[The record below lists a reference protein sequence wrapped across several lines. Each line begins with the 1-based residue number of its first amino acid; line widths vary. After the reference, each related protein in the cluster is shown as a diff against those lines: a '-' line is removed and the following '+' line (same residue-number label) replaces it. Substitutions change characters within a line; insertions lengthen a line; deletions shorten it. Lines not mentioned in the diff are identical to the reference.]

1 MTKVIID
8 AKIATGQ
15 EIIPNGYVRFT
26 DKIQDV
32 GPMSEF
38 VNQDDDEIIS
48 GRGKVI
54 VPGFIEVHCHGGYG
68 IDTMDADPD
77 KIDEMVHKITYH
89 EGVTSFFPT
98 TITNPV
104 EKIDNALIGVR
115 ETAKKNKVIQGIN
128 MEGPFLDVEK
138 KGAQPEE
145 YIIDPDIN
153 LMKKWDD
160 ISGHMIKVITYAPEK
175 KGARELEDF
184 CIDHRIVPSI
194 GHTKAT
200 REECKKAK
208 GSHITHLYQMMTSVV
223 HREPGVVGHAFLED
237 NIYCEMIMDGFHNC
251 PDSLEIAYRNIGPKR
266 MELVTDAMRKKGM
279 GDGISELGGQRVT
292 VKGIQARLDD
302 GTIAGSVLPYNIAF
316 ENCMKFTDA
325 GLFEAV
331 LMSSVN
337 AAREFKLTNKGGIQA
352 GKDADINILDKD
364 YHLLSTY
371 SYGDLVED
379 KVLVCQ

>member
-1 MTKVIID
+1 MAKVIID
-8 AKIATGQ
+8 AKIATGDS
-15 EIIPNGYVRFT
+15 IIDNGYIRFT
-26 DKIQDV
+26 DKILNV
-32 GPMSEF
+32 GPMDEF
-38 VNQDDDEIIS
+38 ENKDDDEVIYS
-48 GRGKVI
+48 KGKVV

-68 IDTMDADPD
+68 IDTMDADPE
-77 KIDEMVHKITYH
+77 KIDKMVHKISYH

-104 EKIDNALIGVR
+104 EKINNALKGVR
-115 ETAKKNKVIQGIN
+115 EAAKKNKVIRGIN

-145 YIIDPDIN
+145 YIIDPDIKLLDEWN
-153 LMKKWDD
+153 K
-160 ISGHMIKVITYAPEK
+160 ISGGLLRLITYAPEK
-175 KGARELEDF
+175 KGARQLEDY
-184 CIDHRIVPSI
+184 CLAHNIVPSI

-200 REECKKAK
+200 RKECLKAK

-251 PDSLEIAYRNIGPKR
+251 PDSLEIAYRALGPNR
-266 MELVTDAMRKKGM
+266 IELVTDAMRKKGM

-316 ENCMKFTDA
+316 INCMKFTDA
-325 GLFEAV
+325 GLYEAV

-337 AAREFKLTNKGGIQA
+337 AAKEFGLKNKGGLQE
-352 GKDADINILDKD
+352 GKDADLNILDQD
-364 YHLLSTY
+364 YNLENTY
-371 SYGDLVED
+371 SYGKLVEE
-379 KVLVCQ
+379 

>member
-1 MTKVIID
+1 MAKVIID
-8 AKIATGQ
+8 AKIATG
-15 EIIPNGYVRFT
+15 ETVIEDGYIRFT
-26 DKIQDV
+26 DKILDV
-32 GPMSEF
+32 GPMAEF
-38 VNQDDDEIIS
+38 QNKESDEVIS

-68 IDTMDADPD
+68 IDTMDADPE
-77 KIDEMVHKITYH
+77 KINEMVHKISYH

-98 TITNPV
+98 TITQSV
-104 EKIDNALIGVR
+104 ENIENALKGVK
-115 ETAKKNKVIQGIN
+115 EASKSNKVIQGIN

-138 KGAQPEE
+138 KGAQPEK

-153 LMKKWDD
+153 LLKEWDEV
-160 ISGHMIKVITYAPEK
+160 SGHMIRVITYAPEK
-175 KGARELEDF
+175 PGARELEDY
-184 CIDHRIVPSI
+184 CIAHNIVPSI

-200 REECKKAK
+200 REECKQAK

-251 PDSLEIAYRNIGPKR
+251 PDSLEIAYRAIGPHR

-279 GDGISELGGQRVT
+279 GDGVSELGGQRVT

-302 GTIAGSVLPYNIAF
+302 GTIAGSVLPYNVAF

-325 GLFEAV
+325 GLPEAV

-337 AAREFKLTNKGGIQA
+337 AAKEFCLTTKGGLQE
-352 GKDADINILDKD
+352 GKDADINVLDNNYK
-364 YHLLSTY
+364 LEQTL
-371 SYGDLVED
+371 SYGELVKE
-379 KVLVCQ
+379 